1 MKENKSP
8 IGDNSF
14 RNMKNSLKKAR
25 ADFSK
30 RILLAKTI
38 APMLKDQSS
47 NQAHLAT
54 IFGNEPL
61 EEKVISVLM
70 LGFPQNREMLP
81 VLDNLLT
88 SGEEILKVAS
98 IIAICQMKDRHN
110 HEILAELLLG
120 HLENGSPEIKSHLLK
135 ALKNLK
141 SDQSGPISS
150 SENSTMVTW
159 MVEAISLP

>member
-1 MKENKSP
+1 MSQEILFMKENNSP
-8 IGDNSF
+8 IGENSF
-14 RNMKNSLKKAR
+14 RHMKTSLKKAR

-30 RILLAKTI
+30 RILMAKTI
-38 APMLKDQSS
+38 APMLKDKNS
-47 NQAHLAT
+47 NQDHLAI

-81 VLDNLLT
+81 VLNDLLT

-110 HEILAELLLG
+110 REILADILFG
-120 HLENGSPEIKSHLLK
+120 HLKNGSPEIKDHLKK
-135 ALKNLK
+135 ALKHLRSLSYGHTKNLF
-141 SDQSGPISS
+141 I
-150 SENSTMVTW
+150 
-159 MVEAISLP
+159 